1 VKGEVHDGAALVMAA
16 DDTVATALADLPAGR
31 TFEVDGQRIELVEA
45 VEFGHKFALVAHE
58 AGDPVRKYGEV
69 VGRASTAIRAGEHA
83 HTHNCESAR
92 GRGDLSGRDGRDG
105 DGQYDRDADA
115 AEAGASAGTGA
126 GAVDGSSGGDRR

>member
-69 VGRASTAIRAGEHA
+69 VGRASAAIRAGEHA

-92 GRGDLSGRDGRDG
+92 GRGDLSGGDGRDG
-105 DGQYDRDADA
+105 GDGRYDP
-115 AEAGASAGTGA
+115 AEAGASAATGA

>member
-1 VKGEVHDGAALVMAA
+1 VKGEVHDGVALVMAA

-69 VGRASTAIRAGEHA
+69 VGRASAAIRAGEHA
-83 HTHNCESAR
+83 THAQLRER
-92 GRGDLSGRDGRDG
+92 
-105 DGQYDRDADA
+105 
-115 AEAGASAGTGA
+115 AGAGRSLRPRRPRRRRAIRPGRRRR
-126 GAVDGSSGGDRR
+126 GGRRERGYRCRRSRREFRR